1 MTILAFLPSP
11 STDTLQIGPVQLRL
25 YGLAIAIGVIVA
37 VTVSQRRWA
46 ARGGNPDDIATIALW
61 AVPAGVIGARLYH
74 VLTDWQTYRTD
85 PLEALAI
92 WHGGLGIPGGVIA
105 GVATGA
111 FVARRK
117 GLPVADLLDVVAPAI
132 PIAQAIGRLGNWANQ
147 ELFGRPT
154 RLPWGL
160 RIDPA
165 NRPAA
170 YEQFTTFHPTF
181 LYEALWNLGLALVLL
196 GIDRRR
202 RLRSGQIFILYVIGY
217 ALGRLWVESLRVDPA
232 SLIAGIR
239 INLWTSA
246 FAIVGGCILF
256 ALRQRHNPDFPATEE
271 TPASS
276 DDAEP
281 PESADQ
287 PSGAP
292 T

>member
-1 MTILAFLPSP
+1 MTVLAYLPSP
-11 STDTLQIGPVQLRL
+11 SVDALHIGPIQLRL
-25 YGLAIAIGVIVA
+25 YGLAIAIGVITAVA
-37 VTVSQRRWA
+37 VAQRRWE

-74 VLTDWQTYRTD
+74 VLTDWRTYESN

-111 FVARRK
+111 YVAKRK
-117 GLPVADLLDVVAPAI
+117 GLPVPDLLDVVAPAI

-154 RLPWGL
+154 TLPWGL
-160 RIDPA
+160 RIDAA
-165 NRPAA
+165 NRPAG
-170 YEQFTTFHPTF
+170 YEQFATFHPTF
-181 LYEALWNLGLALVLL
+181 LYEGLWNLALAFVLL
-196 GIDRRR
+196 SIDRRH

-217 ALGRLWVESLRVDPA
+217 ATGRLWVESLRIDPA
-232 SLIAGIR
+232 SLVAGIR

-246 FAIVGGCILF
+246 IAIAGGTALF
-256 ALRQRHNPDFPATEE
+256 VIRQRRPPDGPPTADKPTDPG
-271 TPASS
+271 T
-276 DDAEP
+276 AEP
-281 PESADQ
+281 ADQ

>member
-1 MTILAFLPSP
+1 MTVLAYLPSP
-11 STDTLQIGPVQLRL
+11 SVDALHIGPIQLRL
-25 YGLAIAIGVIVA
+25 YGLAIAIGVITAVA
-37 VTVSQRRWA
+37 VAQRRWE

-74 VLTDWQTYRTD
+74 VLTDWRTYQSN
-85 PLEALAI
+85 PIEALAI

-111 FVARRK
+111 YVAKRK
-117 GLPVADLLDVVAPAI
+117 GLPVPDLLDVVAPAI

-154 RLPWGL
+154 TLPWGL
-160 RIDPA
+160 RIDAA
-165 NRPAA
+165 NRPAG

-181 LYEALWNLGLALVLL
+181 LYEALWNLALACTLL
-196 GIDRRR
+196 SIDRRH
-202 RLRSGQIFILYVIGY
+202 RLRSGQLFILYVIGY
-217 ALGRLWVESLRVDPA
+217 AIGRLWVESLRIDPA
-232 SLIAGIR
+232 SLVAGIR

-246 FAIVGGCILF
+246 IAIAGGTALFAI
-256 ALRQRHNPDFPATEE
+256 RQRRAPHPPPTKSNPPDPGT
-271 TPASS
+271 
-276 DDAEP
+276 AEP
-281 PESADQ
+281 AER